1 MQHVRKIPALHRLF
15 LQCPGLRED
24 NEPDPFKLYCKGA
37 DTLMMISLVNQK
49 GGVGKTTVAINL
61 AYALAQGGDRVL
73 LIDADQQG
81 SAMHFKKIDQTHYF
95 DVVHHAQ
102 ADLMQSIGDLS
113 RGYRHT
119 VIDAPPAVGD
129 VIRSVLMASSLAIVP
144 VGPSP
149 LDIWSAREM
158 VELLKDIRKQKR
170 NLSGRLLICRKI
182 VGTRIGREV
191 REALENYRMDIFQT
205 EIHQRI
211 AYVEAMVAGMPVMVY
226 APQSEAAQEING
238 LCAELL
244 Q

>member
-1 MQHVRKIPALHRLF
+1 MI
-15 LQCPGLRED
+15 
-24 NEPDPFKLYCKGA
+24 
-37 DTLMMISLVNQK
+37 ISLVNQK

-61 AYALAQGGDRVL
+61 AHGLAQQGDRVL

-81 SAMHFKKIDQTHYF
+81 SVMHWKKIDQHNYF
-95 DVVHHAQ
+95 DVIHHPQ
-102 ADLMQSIGDLS
+102 ADLTQVIKELIQ
-113 RGYRHT
+113 GYRHT

-129 VIRSVLMASSLAIVP
+129 MIRSVLRVSNLAIVP

-158 VELLKDIRKQKR
+158 VLLVRELRKEKR

-191 REALENYRMDIFQT
+191 REALENYQMDIFQT

-211 AYVEAMVAGMPVMVY
+211 AYVEAMIAGMPVMAY
-226 APQSEAAQEING
+226 APQSEAAHEIG
-238 LCAELL
+238 SLCAELL
-244 Q
+244 A

>member
-1 MQHVRKIPALHRLF
+1 MIHHPQTDLTQHIKEL
-15 LQCPGLRED
+15 
-24 NEPDPFKLYCKGA
+24 
-37 DTLMMISLVNQK
+37 
-49 GGVGKTTVAINL
+49 
-61 AYALAQGGDRVL
+61 
-73 LIDADQQG
+73 
-81 SAMHFKKIDQTHYF
+81 TH
-95 DVVHHAQ
+95 
-102 ADLMQSIGDLS
+102 
-113 RGYRHT
+113 GYRHT

-129 VIRSVLMASSLAIVP
+129 MIGSVLLVSHLAIIP

-158 VELLKDIRKQKR
+158 VHLIREFKKEKK

-211 AYVEAMVAGMPVMVY
+211 AYVEAMIAGMPVMAY
-226 APQSEAAQEING
+226 APHSEAAHEISS

-244 Q
+244 P